1 MKEKVRILNP
11 ILHCEKQCD
20 LYKEIAECSRKTWL
34 SNKHSDIRSFFYFG
48 AENYEEL
55 QDSYLE
61 GDKLFL
67 KCPDNWVDGGL
78 NYVSILKMVKAFE
91 FCLDNFDFDFL
102 LRTASGT
109 YVNYD
114 NLFNFTNQLPD
125 DFSYG
130 GIFIGNH
137 FNEQPV
143 VWAAGHAILMSQ
155 KFAKLVVENKD
166 LLLSYN
172 FIDDVA
178 LGLFA
183 SESNIQTTCFRG
195 SKFEHWFLSV
205 DEVKNSKEIPVCS
218 RCKPRGELS
227 RHVHTWIPHTCEL
240 FNTIHE
246 ILNQNR
252 DAGFKIKG
260 V

>member
-1 MKEKVRILNP
+1 MRQRVRILNP

-20 LYKEIAECSRKTWL
+20 LYKQIAECSRKTWL
-34 SNKHSDIRSFFYFG
+34 SKKHSDVRSFFYFG

-67 KCPDNWVDGGL
+67 KSPDSWRDGGAKH
-78 NYVSILKMVKAFE
+78 VSLIKMIKAFE

-109 YVNYD
+109 YVDYD
-114 NLFNFTNQLPD
+114 NLVDFTNKLPD

-130 GIFIGNH
+130 GVFMRKH
-137 FNEQPV
+137 FNERLV
-143 VWAAGHAILMSQ
+143 AYACGHAVLMSQ
-155 KFAKLVVENKD
+155 KFVKSIIENKD
-166 LLLSYN
+166 LLLSYGL
-172 FIDDVA
+172 IDDAA
-178 LGLFA
+178 LGHFA
-183 SESNIQTTCFRG
+183 SESNIKGTCFR
-195 SKFEHWFLSV
+195 SSFEPKFEHWFLSV
-205 DEVKNSKEIPVCS
+205 DEVKNSKQIPVCS

-227 RHVHTWIPHTCEL
+227 RYGHTWLPHTCGL

-246 ILNQNR
+246 ILN
-252 DAGFKIKG
+252 
-260 V
+260 